1 MANRVA
7 VIDYGMGNIHSVTKA
22 LQHVG
27 GDVQVIAT
35 ADPEVI
41 RRADH
46 VVLPGVG
53 AMGDCMNE
61 LLRLELDEVVRECFT
76 SKPFLGICVGMQVL
90 FDYGEESDGVEG
102 FGLIPGQVKHFTHH
116 INDNRLKIPH
126 MGWNEVHQQTDHPIW
141 QSIEQDSRFYFV
153 HSYFTV
159 PKSKVDN
166 ATRIQ
171 ATTEYGGDFV
181 SAVGRDN
188 AFAVQFHPEKSQHVG
203 LQLLAN
209 FLQWDGAA

>member
-1 MANRVA
+1 MANQVA

-27 GDVQVIAT
+27 GDVRVIAT
-35 ADPEVI
+35 ADPDLI

-53 AMGDCMNE
+53 AMRDCMDE
-61 LLRLELDEVVRECFT
+61 LLRLDLGEVVSECFT

-90 FDYGEESDGVEG
+90 FDHGEENEGVDG
-102 FGLIPGQVKHFTHH
+102 FGLIPGQVQHFSRHTSDKH
-116 INDNRLKIPH
+116 LKIPH
-126 MGWNEVHQQTDHPIW
+126 MGWNEVKQQSEHPLW
-141 QSIEQDSRFYFV
+141 QNIEQDSRFYFV
-153 HSYFTV
+153 HSYYTS
-159 PKSKVDN
+159 PDSKLVN
-166 ATRIQ
+166 AAQIQ

-188 AFAVQFHPEKSQHVG
+188 AFAVQFHPEKSQHAG